1 MRLYEVA
8 KPKPTNLACLCVDLY
23 LVFKSLLWVTNCVCT
38 ALSVIIA
45 DILLFDLTKP
55 VELKVLTKVSKELT
69 FNFSNQNAA
78 NPTYAV
84 EDADQFNW

>member
-1 MRLYEVA
+1 MAVVRQI
-8 KPKPTNLACLCVDLY
+8 
-23 LVFKSLLWVTNCVCT
+23 CT

-45 DILLFDLTKP
+45 DTLLFDLAKP

-78 NPTYAV
+78 NHTYAV